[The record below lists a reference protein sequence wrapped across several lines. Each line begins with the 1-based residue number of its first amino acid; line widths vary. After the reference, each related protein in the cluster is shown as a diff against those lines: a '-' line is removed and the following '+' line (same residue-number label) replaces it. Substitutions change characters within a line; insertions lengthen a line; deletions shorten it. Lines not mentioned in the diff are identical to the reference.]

1 MIPRNQIPVQRP
13 LRCIIMRP
21 EHSGIACM
29 TLFSTQSADRPQPP
43 PSGQHQRVRALPP
56 GGLIVCAALLLF
68 ASPAPAQH
76 GMDFLLAESPR
87 LPQPGGGYLY
97 LQQDY
102 LSMDRN
108 LYRVEPGVLF
118 GLSRRVAVSVPARME
133 KPQGRSA
140 RYAATA
146 PAMHFRLTSPRQRLY
161 AGLSARY
168 AIAHQQNDRDRFTGI
183 LSAGHETR
191 RLLAVA
197 NLIYDRQA
205 GQRREW
211 SYAAAA
217 RINIARRHAAGVE
230 VLGSLQS
237 DGTSEALLGY
247 YGRLSPN
254 FTVNAGVGR
263 GVDRGPDWTARTA
276 FIWRFR

>member
-1 MIPRNQIPVQRP
+1 
-13 LRCIIMRP
+13 
-21 EHSGIACM
+21 
-29 TLFSTQSADRPQPP
+29 
-43 PSGQHQRVRALPP
+43 
-56 GGLIVCAALLLF
+56 
-68 ASPAPAQH
+68 
-76 GMDFLLAESPR
+76 MDFLLTESPR

-97 LQQDY
+97 VRQDY

-108 LYRVEPGVLF
+108 LYQVEPGILF

-140 RYAATA
+140 RYASTA

-161 AGLSARY
+161 AGLSTRY
-168 AIAHQQNDRDRFTGI
+168 AIAHQQGERDRFTGTA
-183 LSAGHETR
+183 SVGHETR

-197 NLIYDRQA
+197 NLIYDREA
-205 GQRREW
+205 GQSREW
-211 SYAAAA
+211 SYAAAT

-237 DGTSEALLGY
+237 DGTTEALLGY

-254 FTVNAGVGR
+254 FTVNAGVGK